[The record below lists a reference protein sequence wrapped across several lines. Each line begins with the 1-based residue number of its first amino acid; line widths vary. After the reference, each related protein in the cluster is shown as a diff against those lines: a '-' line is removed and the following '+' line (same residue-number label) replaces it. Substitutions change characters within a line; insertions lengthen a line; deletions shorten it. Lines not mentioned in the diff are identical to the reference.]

1 MAIINPTTLLKRIQM
16 AKQRAPKI
24 VQQALKESHLEKIN
38 QNNLLR
44 GKTSDGGRM
53 PRYSETYRRG
63 DIFYANYKQRANPLN
78 KRRWDLKHSWNRKY
92 DGLFY
97 KSIKVRVN
105 LKEVI
110 FTTNYDP
117 QYMKGIYAIINKGRI
132 IGITKKQMIDAQVRN
147 IPKIK
152 RQIEDII
159 NNGKLR

>member
-1 MAIINPTTLLKRIQM
+1 
-16 AKQRAPKI
+16 
-24 VQQALKESHLEKIN
+24 
-38 QNNLLR
+38 
-44 GKTSDGGRM
+44 M

>member
-1 MAIINPTTLLKRIQM
+1 
-16 AKQRAPKI
+16 
-24 VQQALKESHLEKIN
+24 
-38 QNNLLR
+38 
-44 GKTSDGGRM
+44 M
-53 PRYSETYRRG
+53 PPYSEKYRRG
-63 DIFYANYKQRANPLN
+63 NMFYADYKQRANPLN

-117 QYMKGIYAIINKGRI
+117 QHMKGIYAIINKGRI
-132 IGITKKQMIDAQVRN
+132 IGITKKQMLDAQVRN

-152 RQIEDII
+152 AQILNII
-159 NNGKLR
+159 NSGRIR